1 MFKLM
6 GTVRWDWISRV
17 FGSIRLTSRA
27 RARRVPVSMARVE
40 TASRSILLD
49 YSGLKVY
56 KRPLDRLV
64 GQAGYRPILLL
75 LVAVFFVVMALLP
88 VPGSLVDLVEE
99 ANPSG
104 YNMVAGTETIVDS
117 INYRNN
123 PRAFEAGQES
133 DAPAAT
139 QGLDSSEQVARRAMI
154 MVGIL
159 LGAAVLWGTESLP
172 IGGTVIVVAVLMFAF
187 QILPLNEIPDAFVND
202 AVFFIIGILAVAVG
216 VSKTGLDKRIGL
228 LLLSRIKSAGAV
240 AFIFFPVLAVLAG
253 FLSAH
258 ALVAI
263 LIPVMMGVY
272 EASCTAHGVKQDR
285 VLAIFLLLGVCF
297 TANVG
302 GPASPAAG
310 ARNAIMVGYLADAG
324 LPIGFGEWMKYGMP
338 LVPVLALTVGAYMYI
353 RCKPNLLVKD
363 VNPSEAVRREAA
375 KLPKFGGQ
383 EAIMAAILGSLM
395 IAWITLADTFGLGGA
410 TLAAVCAMFLLRVV
424 RWSDVQRGVAFDVVG
439 LYAAASAI
447 AVGLAFTGGGLWLA
461 NQIVGV
467 LPGFLNEG
475 TGLVMG
481 VSIVTGTLTN
491 FMSDGATVGALG
503 PIALPMAELGNVSI
517 WKVGLMVSFASSLAN
532 VLVVG
537 TPNNAIAFAMSKD
550 PETGRRLL
558 RVSDFIKYGLPLTV
572 LLLVVIWGWALFGY
586 WTLLSWP

>member
-1 MFKLM
+1 M